1 MIRFAAIAL
10 VIAIAAVA
18 PLSAQVVESPITLS
32 VGLGGGASIP
42 NGTLADGHNT
52 GWHAGAKAR
61 LGGWLPVALT
71 AMGRHNS
78 LPAKTGDVFDDQFL
92 LGGGVEFNLPSIVV
106 HPYFGADVFYAD
118 FNNKSTAS
126 GHYNRTGLGLGAGV
140 QFSLVGFGSF
150 DTELKYQ
157 WLNMWGKLDGEPEL
171 SQIAATV
178 TLMFD
183 LL

>member
-1 MIRFAAIAL
+1 MTRFA
-10 VIAIAAVA
+10 VIAFILLIATA
-18 PLSAQVVESPITLS
+18 PLSAQMVQAPISLN
-32 VGLGGGASIP
+32 VGIGGGVSMP

-52 GWHAGAKAR
+52 GWHAGGKVR

-71 AMGRHNS
+71 GMARHNS
-78 LPAKTGDVFDDQFL
+78 LPAKTGDVSDDQLL
-92 LGGGVEFNLPSIVV
+92 LGGGFEYNLPSLAV
-106 HPYFGADVFYAD
+106 HPYFGADVFYVD
-118 FNNKSTAS
+118 FNNKSAAS

-140 QFSLVGFGSF
+140 EFQIPGLGSF

-157 WLNMWGKLDGEPEL
+157 WLNMWGKVDGEPEL

-178 TLMFD
+178 TLMFG